1 MSATPEKTH
10 CPRIVNRKAR
20 HDYTVLERIEA
31 GLVLL
36 GTEVKSIRAGNAD
49 LAGGY
54 AAVEGGALVLRD
66 VHIKP
71 FEFGHQFNHE
81 PRRPRRLLVH
91 KRELHR
97 LEGKVAQKGCS
108 LIPLA
113 LFFNARGK
121 IKLDLGLCLGKR
133 QSDKRETLRQ
143 KTADRETQRA
153 LSQARCGPPR

>member
-1 MSATPEKTH
+1 MSQGKSKTH
-10 CPRIVNRKAR
+10 SPRVINRKAR
-20 HDYTVLERIEA
+20 HDYIVLERLEA

-49 LAGGY
+49 LTGGF
-54 AAVEGGALVLRD
+54 ADWEDGNLVLRD

-71 FEFGHQFNHE
+71 FEFGNQFNHE
-81 PRRPRRLLVH
+81 PRRPRRLLLH

-97 LEGKVAQKGCS
+97 LEGKVAQKGCA

-121 IKLDLGLCLGKR
+121 VKLDLGLCIGKR
-133 QSDKRETLRQ
+133 HADKRETLRRQ
-143 KTADRETQRA
+143 TAEREARRA
-153 LSQARCGPPR
+153 IAEHRRS